1 MARPDRGRMEEVG
14 RLGGAPREEVA
25 IVSLADKRGL
35 EADAADVYA
44 QKRHAGVSS
53 DLPKDT
59 YENPV

>member
-1 MARPDRGRMEEVG
+1 MEEVG

-25 IVSLADKRGL
+25 IVSLADKRDL

-44 QKRHAGVSS
+44 QKRHAGESS